1 MQTRIAEWQHE
12 FTHWSS
18 FSLMLVEEHR
28 NKVICFV
35 LKEMRKRG
43 SMAFQQKAKTF
54 PKNSRNKCTQR
65 VKGEY
70 HLLGEVCVHIWQQPL
85 Q

>member
-43 SMAFQQKAKTF
+43 RKRKFS
-54 PKNSRNKCTQR
+54 PKIAGTS
-65 VKGEY
+65 VPKGLRENTT
-70 HLLGEVCVHIWQQPL
+70 C
-85 Q
+85 